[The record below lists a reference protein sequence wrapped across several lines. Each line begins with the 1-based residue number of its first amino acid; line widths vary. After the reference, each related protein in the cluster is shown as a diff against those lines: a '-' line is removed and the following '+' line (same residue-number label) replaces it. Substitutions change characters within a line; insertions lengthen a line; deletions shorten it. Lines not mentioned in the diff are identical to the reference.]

1 MASRNLVELLRC
13 LVRSDVECIVVGGM
27 AGVMR
32 GSPVMTVDV
41 DIVHNRHPDNV
52 QRLVRLLDELQA
64 TCRYNDRQPRPTES
78 HLMGPGHQLLSTQF
92 GPLDVLGAL
101 DEQTY
106 ADLLS
111 HSSRMELGE
120 GCMNQTGVC
129 TVGRP
134 LAASRKGT
142 VADMRFE
149 RYRACRSELRVRR

>member
-13 LVRSDVECIVVGGM
+13 LVRSNVECIVVGGM

-41 DIVHNRHPDNV
+41 DIVHNRHIDNV
-52 QRLVRLLDELQA
+52 QRLVHVLDELQA
-64 TCRYNDRQPRPTES
+64 VCRHNDRQPRPTES
-78 HLMGPGHQLLSTQF
+78 QLMGPGHQLLITQF

-111 HSSRMELGE
+111 HSSSMELGE
-120 GCMNQTGVC
+120 GLTILVLELPKLIDMKRNS
-129 TVGRP
+129 GRP
-134 LAASRKGT
+134 KDLAVLPVLEAT
-142 VADMRFE
+142 LEMT
-149 RYRACRSELRVRR
+149 RARE